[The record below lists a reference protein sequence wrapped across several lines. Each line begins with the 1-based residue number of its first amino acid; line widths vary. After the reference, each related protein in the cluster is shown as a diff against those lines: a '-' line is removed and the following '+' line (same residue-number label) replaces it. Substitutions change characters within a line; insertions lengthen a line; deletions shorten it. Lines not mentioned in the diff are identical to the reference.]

1 VTWEHGHGNI
11 LDIPKMVIYR
21 IKQMKNFFLLSS
33 LFSIGLL
40 SAMDSG
46 LNKSTLNQ
54 CVNNNSSTACD
65 YLVKHGSSYQKKVAQ
80 ETLLIRGL

>member
-1 VTWEHGHGNI
+1 
-11 LDIPKMVIYR
+11 
-21 IKQMKNFFLLSS
+21 MKNFFLLSS

-54 CVNNNSSTACD
+54 CTNNNSESACN
-65 YLVKHGSSYQKKVAQ
+65 YLVEHGSSYQKKIATQ
-80 ETLLIRGL
+80 TLLTRGL